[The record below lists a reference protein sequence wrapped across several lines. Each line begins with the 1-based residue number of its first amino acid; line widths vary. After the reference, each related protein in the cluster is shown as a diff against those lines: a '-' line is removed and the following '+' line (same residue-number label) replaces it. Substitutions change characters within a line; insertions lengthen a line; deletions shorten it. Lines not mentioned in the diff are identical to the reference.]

1 MSSTLPN
8 RPTDVGKLDVIRRA
22 NSNQPEMRKALPAR
36 SWSDLLSWG
45 APTFIFQG
53 RHTMNHTTKRAFSAL
68 VAGSLLFAACSKDS
82 PATTEAGTTEAVAET
97 TAATASETTGPTATE
112 TTTAAATPT
121 EASAP
126 VTEAAAGGNEAA
138 AGGAAATCA
147 AGKTIAA
154 DKLTIGTGEPA
165 FPPYVIDNKPES
177 GQGFEAAVAQAVA
190 KQLGFDA
197 AKTTWVR
204 TPFDAVIAPGAKD
217 FDFNLQQ
224 FTITDERKN
233 AVDFSDGYY
242 TAPQAVFGL
251 ANSKAANAKSVA
263 DLKGLKIGVA
273 TGTTSLKYLEETIK
287 PTQEP
292 LVYND
297 NAAAKVALESNQIDA
312 VISDLPTA
320 LFITGVEIEGS
331 KVFGQIAGTGTDQF
345 GLLLAKGSKLTECV
359 NLALGE
365 MKSSGELDTITAK
378 WMSEFTSAPIIAA

>member
-1 MSSTLPN
+1 MK
-8 RPTDVGKLDVIRRA
+8 RV
-22 NSNQPEMRKALPAR
+22 
-36 SWSDLLSWG
+36 LS
-45 APTFIFQG
+45 A
-53 RHTMNHTTKRAFSAL
+53 
-68 VAGSLLFAACSKDS
+68 VVVGSLLFAACSKDS
-82 PATTEAGTTEAVAET
+82 PTTEAATAETTVAAEET
-97 TAATASETTGPTATE
+97 TAATEAAAPATE
-112 TTTAAATPT
+112 AGAPAT
-121 EASAP
+121 EAP
-126 VTEAAAGGNEAA
+126 VTEAAAAGSEAA
-138 AGGAAATCA
+138 AGSAAATCA
-147 AGKTIAA
+147 VGKTITT

-177 GQGFEAAVAQAVA
+177 GEGFEAAVAQAVA
-190 KQLGFDA
+190 KQLGFDT

-204 TPFDAVIAPGAKD
+204 TPFDSVIAPGAKD

-233 AVDFSDGYY
+233 AVDFSEGYY

-251 ANSKAANAKSVA
+251 AASKAATAKSVA

-320 LFITGVEIEGS
+320 LYITGVEIEGS

-345 GLLLAKGSKLTECV
+345 GLLLAKGSPLTECV
-359 NLALGE
+359 NLALSE
-365 MKSSGELDTITAK
+365 IKSNGELDAITTK

>member
-1 MSSTLPN
+1 MK
-8 RPTDVGKLDVIRRA
+8 RV
-22 NSNQPEMRKALPAR
+22 
-36 SWSDLLSWG
+36 LS
-45 APTFIFQG
+45 AV
-53 RHTMNHTTKRAFSAL
+53 

-82 PATTEAGTTEAVAET
+82 AATTEAGTTEAGTTEAVTAET
-97 TAATASETTGPTATE
+97 SAAAASEMTAAV
-112 TTTAAATPT
+112 TPT
-121 EASAP
+121 EAVTP
-126 VTEAAAGGNEAA
+126 TTEAAAGGNEAA

-154 DKLTIGTGEPA
+154 DQLTIGTGEPA

-197 AKTTWVR
+197 AKTTWIR
-204 TPFDAVIAPGAKD
+204 TTFDSVIAPGAKD

-233 AVDFSDGYY
+233 AVDFSEGYY
-242 TAPQAVFGL
+242 TAPQAIFGL
-251 ANSKAANAKSVA
+251 AGSGAAGAKSVA

-287 PTQEP
+287 PTSEP

-297 NAAAKVALESNQIDA
+297 NAAAKVALESKQIDA
-312 VISDLPTA
+312 IISDLPTA
-320 LFITGVEIEGS
+320 LYITGVEIEGS

-365 MKSSGELDTITAK
+365 MKSNGELDAITTK

>member
-1 MSSTLPN
+1 VKRTLSTVL
-8 RPTDVGKLDVIRRA
+8 A
-22 NSNQPEMRKALPAR
+22 C
-36 SWSDLLSWG
+36 
-45 APTFIFQG
+45 
-53 RHTMNHTTKRAFSAL
+53 
-68 VAGSLLFAACSKDS
+68 SLLFGACSKDS
-82 PATTEAGTTEAVAET
+82 SGTTEAATAET
-97 TAATASETTGPTATE
+97 TAGAAGETTS
-112 TTTAAATPT
+112 AAATPT
-121 EASAP
+121 EAGAP
-126 VTEAAAGGNEAA
+126 TTEAGAPTTEAAAGGNEAA
-138 AGGAAATCA
+138 AGGVAATCA
-147 AGKTIAA
+147 AGKTIATN
-154 DKLTIGTGEPA
+154 KLTIGTGEPA

-204 TPFDAVIAPGAKD
+204 TPFDSVIAPGAKD

-233 AVDFSDGYY
+233 AVDFSEGYY
-242 TAPQAVFGL
+242 TAPQAIFGL
-251 ANSKAANAKSVA
+251 EGSKAASAKSVA

-273 TGTTSLKYLEETIK
+273 TGTTSLKYLEDTIK
-287 PTQEP
+287 PTSEP

-297 NAAAKVALESNQIDA
+297 NAAAKVALESKQIDA

-320 LFITGVEIEGS
+320 LYITGVEIQGS

-365 MKSSGELDTITAK
+365 MKSNGELEAITKK

>member
-1 MSSTLPN
+1 MKRVFSTVL
-8 RPTDVGKLDVIRRA
+8 A
-22 NSNQPEMRKALPAR
+22 A
-36 SWSDLLSWG
+36 
-45 APTFIFQG
+45 
-53 RHTMNHTTKRAFSAL
+53 
-68 VAGSLLFAACSKDS
+68 SLLFGACSKDS
-82 PATTEAGTTEAVAET
+82 KDSSGTSEAATTEAATTET
-97 TAATASETTGPTATE
+97 TAAPGE

-121 EASAP
+121 EAGAP
-126 VTEAAAGGNEAA
+126 MTEAATGGNEAA

-147 AGKTIAA
+147 AGKTIAT

-197 AKTTWVR
+197 AKTTWIR
-204 TPFDAVIAPGAKD
+204 TPFDSVIAPGAKD

-233 AVDFSDGYY
+233 AVDFSEGYY
-242 TAPQAVFGL
+242 TAPQAIFGL
-251 ANSKAANAKSVA
+251 EGSKAASAKSVA

-273 TGTTSLKYLEETIK
+273 TGTTSLKYLEDTIK
-287 PTQEP
+287 PTSEP

-297 NAAAKVALESNQIDA
+297 NAAAKVALESKQIDA

-320 LFITGVEIEGS
+320 LYITGVEIQGS

-365 MKSSGELDTITAK
+365 MKSNGELEAITKK